1 MDKKLKVGFYWAASC
16 GGCEI
21 AVLDMNEAI
30 LDIIEKIDI
39 KFWPVA
45 MDVKYQDIR
54 DMPENYFDVFLF
66 NGSVRTDEQEELA
79 HLFRSR
85 SKLLIAFGSCAHEGC
100 IPGLAN
106 LASRE
111 EVFDRIY
118 LSCPSTKNPHK
129 ILPKTTNKVKE
140 GEITLPE
147 FYNRVKPLDKITDID
162 YYLPG
167 CPPPSDL
174 ILETLKTIISGKKLP
189 TKKTVLGP
197 VHTLCEDCE
206 RNPVEEKKIPEL
218 KDLLQITP
226 DREKC
231 FLEQGLICMGPA
243 TRSGCGSRCING
255 NFPCTGCMGAPPN
268 IKDQGSKMISAL
280 TSILDIDNE
289 EVKSEKDTK
298 DMINKIRDPI
308 GTFYMYSL
316 ASSILSER
324 YEKDEKDSD

>member
-1 MDKKLKVGFYWAASC
+1 MNNKLKVGLYWAASC

-21 AVLDMNEAI
+21 AVLDMNEAV
-30 LDIIEKIDI
+30 LDIVEKIDI
-39 KFWPVA
+39 EFWPVA
-45 MDVKYQDIR
+45 MDVKYNDIR
-54 DMPENYFDVFLF
+54 EKPDKYFDLFLF
-66 NGSVRTDEQEELA
+66 NGSVRTEEQEELA
-79 HLFRSR
+79 HLFRKKT
-85 SKLLIAFGSCAHEGC
+85 KLLVAFGSCAHEGC

-106 LASRE
+106 LSSRE
-111 EVFDRIY
+111 EIMDRIY
-118 LSCPSTKNPHK
+118 FSSPSTRNPDK
-129 ILPKTTNKVKE
+129 ILPKTLNKVAE
-140 GEITLPE
+140 GEIKLPE
-147 FYNRVKPLDKITDID
+147 FYNRVRPLDKVTKVD

-174 ILETLKTIISGKKLP
+174 IKESLLTIVSGKLP
-189 TKKTVLGP
+189 PKKTVLGP

-206 RNPVEEKKIPEL
+206 RNPVEEKKITQL
-218 KDLLQITP
+218 TSLLQITP

-268 IKDQGSKMISAL
+268 VKDQGSKMISAL

-289 EVKSEKDTK
+289 EQKSESEVKNIID
-298 DMINKIRDPI
+298 NIRDPL

-324 YEKDEKDSD
+324 YEKDEKDND